1 MAPGSPSV
9 NSVLPSRPWLAA
21 MRPEAAREDVSGGA
35 IVALQAND
43 ARAGEILLEAQ
54 DVVDLGAA
62 PAVDRLVVVAD
73 AADVGRALGQQA
85 QPQVLGDVGVLVL
98 VDENELEAALVVGE
112 HVRVVEEQP
121 QVLEQQ
127 IAEVAGV
134 QLLQAPLIGGIELRA
149 LAGRK
154 AEGFARRHL
163 VGRQSAVLPAI
174 DERSQL
180 PRRPAVLVEALR
192 FDHLLQEA
200 DLVVGIEDGEARL
213 EADELGV
220 AAQDLDAD
228 GVEGAEPRHALDG
241 AADEIADALLHLA
254 RRLVGEGD
262 GEDLAGEGA
271 ARGEDV
277 GDARRQHARLAGA
290 GAGEHE
296 HGAVERFDGRALLRV
311 EAIEIGRGRVGAGAE
326 PCSAR
331 AEIGCRTGAG
341 RQIER
346 RLVGCG
352 TGRARCGGSGA
363 GLRQIER
370 RLVRVAVR
378 RRVRQMFSAL
388 HHRFRTI
395 APGA

>member
-1 MAPGSPSV
+1 MT
-9 NSVLPSRPWLAA
+9 
-21 MRPEAAREDVSGGA
+21 
-35 IVALQAND
+35 
-43 ARAGEILLEAQ
+43 ARAGEILVEAQ

-154 AEGFARRHL
+154 AEGFPRRHL

-180 PRRPAVLVEALR
+180 PRRPAVLVETLG

-200 DLVVGIEDGEARL
+200 DLVVGVEDGEARL

-262 GEDLAGEGA
+262 GEDLAGERT

-311 EAIEIGRGRVGAGAE
+311 ETVEIGRGCMDRCRALQR
-326 PCSAR
+326 AR
-331 AEIGCRTGAG
+331 RDGLPHGCG

-352 TGRARCGGSGA
+352 KARRRRRLGA
-363 GLRQIER
+363 GLRQIKR

-395 APGA
+395 APSAEGQRLQGRRPHQIWGAQVRYSASPGC